1 VTDLFNEVEEELRA
15 ERLKTVAQKAAP
27 WILGL
32 VALILLAVGGYYGW
46 RSYDQQ
52 TTAKASD
59 AYGQGLEALVAGRK
73 ADADRLFGQVATSNA
88 KAYKALAL
96 MQQGGLR
103 MSDGKAREA
112 AALFDKAAE
121 AAPDEII
128 GDAARLKAAFAV
140 MGSASFKEVELRL
153 KPLTETERPYAVQA
167 REALAFAKLAAGDL
181 AGARGDFVVLSLL
194 PGASEA
200 AQGRAEAAKQ
210 LIDSGS
216 AKATPDVIKAI
227 AALPPTGPETPP
239 APQPQAP
246 GAQ

>member
-1 VTDLFNEVEEELRA
+1 
-15 ERLKTVAQKAAP
+15 
-27 WILGL
+27 
-32 VALILLAVGGYYGW
+32 
-46 RSYDQQ
+46 
-52 TTAKASD
+52 
-59 AYGQGLEALVAGRK
+59 
-73 ADADRLFGQVATSNA
+73 
-88 KAYKALAL
+88 
-96 MQQGGLR
+96 
-103 MSDGKAREA
+103 
-112 AALFDKAAE
+112 
-121 AAPDEII
+121 
-128 GDAARLKAAFAV
+128 